1 MSTKSDVDVFVNGRE
16 IRKVGISVKYAGTKQ
31 AGQFAGVDA
40 AKNLADGFA
49 SVGMDITRMSKLR
62 NVRKATRR
70 AAVQAHSAAEKLLLV
85 HRGHVKMCYQ
95 PHRKTRKFEGLT
107 TRHAL

>member
-49 SVGMDITRMSKLR
+49 LGGD
-62 NVRKATRR
+62 
-70 AAVQAHSAAEKLLLV
+70 
-85 HRGHVKMCYQ
+85 GH
-95 PHRKTRKFEGLT
+95 H
-107 TRHAL
+107 